1 VTAGQAHLN
10 ILDLYH
16 PVTSAK
22 VYDASSNSQTS
33 NESCSKSHTMDW
45 NSEATKKHIAEAKAK
60 GCELIGPGK
69 NAFYRLYRLPC
80 KHEQQIQTS
89 NMRRSNFRCQ
99 TCLDKKLREVAK
111 AQGCELLGS
120 DVKAGYRL
128 YRLPCGHEQKVHYSN
143 LLRGSFRCQT
153 CQENKLEEE
162 AKAQG
167 CALLGPG
174 KNAFYRLYR
183 LPCGHEHE
191 IQLTHMREGNFRC
204 QRCLEKKLKDEAEA
218 QGCALLGPG
227 NAAGLRLYRLP
238 CGHEQDIPTHSM
250 RLGKVLCQT
259 CQENKLEEEAKA
271 QDCELIGPG
280 NAVGLRLYRLPC
292 GHEKEIYLVS
302 MRKGSFRCQTCQENK
317 LEEEAKA
324 QGCELLGS
332 DVKAGYRLYRL
343 PCGHEQEIPTHSMR
357 LGKVLCQTCQE
368 NKLEE
373 EAKAQGCEILGLVED
388 SNYRLYRL
396 PCGHEREIQTGDMR
410 LGNFRCQTCQEAK
423 LREEAEAQGCELL
436 GTGKNANFRLYHLS
450 CGHKQ
455 QIHTGA
461 MRIGGFRCQ
470 TCDDYAYTQP
480 SQVYLLHIKIGADE
494 WLKLGFAKN
503 VDFRTTRYGLPEEAE
518 VSPLTTKQFETG
530 LEAYAFEQS
539 LHKKFKR
546 DHLSKED
553 MLKFHIQS
561 GATECYP
568 VWLVDKLLAG
578 FRSQGSSQGA
588 KKA

>member
-1 VTAGQAHLN
+1 
-10 ILDLYH
+10 
-16 PVTSAK
+16 
-22 VYDASSNSQTS
+22 
-33 NESCSKSHTMDW
+33 MDW

-250 RLGKVLCQT
+250 RLGKVLCQS

-302 MRKGSFRCQTCQENK
+302 MRKGSFR
-317 LEEEAKA
+317 
-324 QGCELLGS
+324 
-332 DVKAGYRLYRL
+332 
-343 PCGHEQEIPTHSMR
+343 
-357 LGKVLCQTCQE
+357 CQTCQE